1 MLTHETIWQGI
12 DALAK
17 KYNMSP
23 SGMARKA
30 GLDPT
35 TFNKSKRVSGDGRA
49 RWPNTESLSRILEA
63 TGADFAEFVTLTSG
77 GKAEENVH
85 HVPVLTF
92 GQARDDQHFDSQGRL
107 NNGGWDRVPVHGLH
121 QQNAFALE
129 IDDDL
134 MEPVYRAGDII
145 VLSPD
150 TKIERGDRV
159 VMKTGGGE
167 IMAKQMLR
175 ESLRQVEV
183 LPINTSMPPS
193 IYAVRDIQWMTR
205 IVWASQ

>member
-1 MLTHETIWQGI
+1 MLTHETIWHGI

-17 KYNMSP
+17 KYNMTP

-35 TFNKSKRVSGDGRA
+35 TFNKSKRISADGRA

-63 TGADFAEFVTLTSG
+63 TGADFADFVALTDG
-77 GKAEENVH
+77 HATAAPVCQ
-85 HVPVLTF
+85 VPILSF
-92 GQARDDQHFDSQGRL
+92 GQARDSGNFDGQGRL
-107 NNGGWDRVPVHGLH
+107 ANAGWDSVPVNML
-121 QQNAFALE
+121 QRQNAFALE
-129 IDDDL
+129 IDDDV
-134 MEPVYRAGDII
+134 MEPVYRVGDII

-150 TKIERGDRV
+150 ARISRGDRV
-159 VMKTGGGE
+159 VMKTGNGE

-175 ESLRQVEV
+175 ESTRQVEV
-183 LPINTSMPPS
+183 LPINTSMS
-193 IYAVRDIQWMTR
+193 SDIIFIRDIQWMNR